1 MKTLQWITLILI
13 LVKKDKMQVK
23 WWMTDQFKEFL
34 ASGKSILK
42 VQYKIL
48 MKITNSLIQSVSTHN
63 IQIKEKMINNMK
75 TSILKKN
82 QETDIKK
89 VIAKTPI
96 RLQR

>member
-1 MKTLQWITLILI
+1 
-13 LVKKDKMQVK
+13 
-23 WWMTDQFKEFL
+23 MTDQFKEFL

-75 TSILKKN
+75 TSIQKQQNLFLKGDQDNIYPVEK
-82 QETDIKK
+82 IK
-89 VIAKTPI
+89 V
-96 RLQR
+96 L